1 MDGSAR
7 GRALDEARAR
17 GIAAAR
23 AFDTRLRL
31 EEAEDRQELLLRG
44 QRPAGDIDR
53 AELEG
58 LRAQVSEFRSFY
70 FAVIH
75 SRGWKLMQALRR
87 TFGRAW

>member
-1 MDGSAR
+1 M
-7 GRALDEARAR
+7 
-17 GIAAAR
+17 
-23 AFDTRLRL
+23 
-31 EEAEDRQELLLRG
+31 RG